1 MLKKTNNHNEEL
13 ISLVVPVLNESRNIP
28 VLYERVK
35 KSLRP
40 FKYELIFVNDGSDDS
55 TIEIVKTLASKDT
68 SIKLINLSRNFGH
81 QLAVSCGLDF
91 AEGDAVVIMDA
102 DLQDPPELIVK
113 MIKKWKEGYDVVY
126 AVRKERRG
134 EAFLK
139 RITAKIFYRL
149 LNLFS
154 GTTIPVD
161 TGDFRLISR
170 RVVLNLRK
178 TREYRRFLRGIISWV
193 GFSQIGIEFERD
205 KRYAGKSHYSV
216 IAMIKLAFDAILS
229 FSIFPLRLASVLG
242 VLTVIFSVFFAIFA
256 YYKNAAGQTI
266 RGWSSTVFLIL
277 FLGSIQ
283 LVAIGIIGEYLG
295 RIYEEVKRRPLYII
309 DSTVG
314 FENFKETDNRAK
326 VKH

>member
-1 MLKKTNNHNEEL
+1 MLKKTNFSKEEL
-13 ISLVVPVLNESRNIP
+13 ISVVVPVLNESGNLSI
-28 VLYERVK
+28 LYERVT
-35 KSLRP
+35 KSLRH
-40 FKYELIFVNDGSDDS
+40 FKYEIIFINDGSNDD
-55 TIEIVKTLASKDT
+55 TIEAIKSLASKD
-68 SIKLINLSRNFGH
+68 SSVRLINLSRNFGH

-91 AEGDAVVIMDA
+91 ADGDAVVIMDA

-126 AVRKERRG
+126 AVRKERMG
-134 EAFLK
+134 ETFLK
-139 RITAKIFYRL
+139 KVTAKIFYRA

-154 GTTIPVD
+154 GTTIPID
-161 TGDFRLISR
+161 TGDFRLVSR

-178 TREYRRFLRGIISWV
+178 TREYRRFLRGIISWI

-205 KRYAGKSHYSV
+205 KRFAGKSHYSI

-242 VLTVIFSVFFAIFA
+242 VLTVIFSIFFAIFA
-256 YYKNAAGQTI
+256 YYKNSVGETI

-283 LVAIGIIGEYLG
+283 LIAIGIIGEYLG
-295 RIYEEVKRRPLYII
+295 RIYEEVKKRPLYII
-309 DSTVG
+309 DSTLG
-314 FENFKETDNRAK
+314 FENFKEIEDRAN
-326 VKH
+326 VGN